1 LDAYREAAS
10 RALLKLDGWQC
21 VRMEDF
27 GARAWDVDAF
37 CRQQVK
43 SCDLFIGIIGHRFG
57 DGPKDVKESYTQRE
71 YHAAI
76 EAKTAATPKIATP
89 PTAGPGRQPRIC
101 QA

>member
-1 LDAYREAAS
+1 MSPVRRLFLSSTGADLDAYREAAS

-76 EAKTAATPKIATP
+76 EAKKPHLL
-89 PTAGPGRQPRIC
+89 
-101 QA
+101 